1 MPMNKEIIEHKSERP
16 PERAGSFEMADV
28 GQEQAGARAEA
39 GRYKEREEKHVSK
52 SGVSGTTL
60 HRLWWKRFN
69 LGISYPLGVILS
81 VVLVIAGIFLLPGF
95 IYRVVGNT
103 VLFVIWI
110 LILVPLLPTVTAI
123 LQRKVEPSLV
133 NAFTLYIFE
142 AVNLYLDLFLLLLI
156 LPYIALH
163 LVWVINGIF
172 LLALIVG
179 AAVTLFRHPE
189 QLDAEFLY
197 ITGKSLALAAATTI
211 ALFFIKGRE
220 DRLIDYYRKQ
230 RERLFNRVK
239 GDE

>member
-1 MPMNKEIIEHKSERP
+1 MPMSEETIEHKSERP
-16 PERAGSFEMADV
+16 PERAESFEMADG
-28 GQEQAGARAEA
+28 GQGHAGARANA
-39 GRYKEREEKHVSK
+39 GRQREEKHASQSDG
-52 SGVSGTTL
+52 SGSTL

-69 LGISYPLGVILS
+69 LGISYPPGVILS
-81 VVLVIAGIFLLPGF
+81 VVLVLAGIFLLPGF
-95 IYRVVGNT
+95 IYRIVGNP

-123 LQRKVEPSLV
+123 LQRKVELSLV
-133 NAFTLYIFE
+133 NAFTLYFFE
-142 AVNLYLDLFLLLLI
+142 AVNLYLDLFFLLLI

-172 LLALIVG
+172 LLVLIVG

-189 QLDAEFLY
+189 QVDAEFLY
-197 ITGKSLALAAATTI
+197 MTGKSLALAATTTI

-239 GDE
+239 GD